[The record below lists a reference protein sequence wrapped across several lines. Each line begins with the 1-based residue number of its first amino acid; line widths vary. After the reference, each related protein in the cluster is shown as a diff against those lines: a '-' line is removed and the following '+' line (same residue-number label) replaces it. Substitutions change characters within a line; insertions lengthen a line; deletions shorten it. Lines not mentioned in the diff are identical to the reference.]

1 MPSLNNVYINIH
13 WYQNWRT
20 LHLTVQCRDWRVT
33 VKRTALPTLN
43 QFYSFFMEITQ
54 FVPGSRNYTDWWW
67 SCPWFWAELHILLGG
82 CLLVQTLLQ
91 TLCFLVT
98 NILNQSN
105 KARHNQLNQISFSIP
120 MLIGWQLG
128 QKKSVKTPEML
139 IVLQG
144 KACNKPSQSFQCQE
158 KAPFVYLGAFSV
170 IVKSSRRFVSTSI
183 ARFMQRARWSNSI

>member
-1 MPSLNNVYINIH
+1 MQGQYVWH
-13 WYQNWRT
+13 
-20 LHLTVQCRDWRVT
+20 VT
-33 VKRTALPTLN
+33 VKRTALPTLH
-43 QFYSFFMEITQ
+43 QFNKSSWKYDKLFLDHETTLTGDLVYGFELSCWMDVYYFHCYS
-54 FVPGSRNYTDWWW
+54 P
-67 SCPWFWAELHILLGG
+67 
-82 CLLVQTLLQ
+82 
-91 TLCFLVT
+91 LCFLAT

-105 KARHNQLNQISFSIP
+105 SLGSRSGWRMEARHNQLKQISFSIP

-139 IVLQG
+139 IVLLG

-183 ARFMQRARWSNSI
+183 APFLQRARWSYSI